1 MKIAPITPQQRI
13 GQRVRLARAAKGWS
27 PEELAQRLQ
36 FRERSAVSAIESG
49 KRAPS
54 LEELQAIYK
63 LTGRDMDYFTD
74 PLVLTGE
81 ERFSW
86 RVALYVPQTTLDA
99 FEAQAKRWIGLAQ
112 HLLEQAGSP
121 HGKEE
126 RPTLQL
132 EAHSSY
138 EEARVQAEELGHLLD
153 LGPVPAKTLVDK
165 IEQKLH
171 VPVLYVGTLLDG
183 DKGEEGRG
191 ISGAACH
198 TPGRDFIL
206 VNRYHPPGV
215 RLFNIAHELFH
226 VLTWERMVPEHRESD
241 GLSDHGG
248 RQKDLQHHAERLADN
263 FAAAL
268 LMPQDTLDRWVGT
281 EQTDD
286 TKHLLGVAES
296 MRVTPAILGWRLFGL
311 QRINATTRQK
321 LAEVEPHRDE
331 LPLPFS
337 EGFVHRLHSALSE
350 GTITARRAAS
360 TTGLDLYDREDEGG
374 LPKLFLDYGLP
385 LPYSL

>member
-1 MKIAPITPQQRI
+1 MTPQQRI
-13 GQRVRLARAAKGWS
+13 GRRVGLARTEKGWS

-36 FRERSAVSAIESG
+36 FGERSAVSTIESG

-54 LEELQAIYK
+54 LEELQAICK
-63 LTGRDMDYFTD
+63 LTGRGMDYFTD
-74 PLVLTGE
+74 PLVLSGE

-86 RVALYVPQTTLDA
+86 RAAPRVPQATLDA
-99 FEAQAKRWIGLAQ
+99 FEAQAKQWIGLAQ
-112 HLLEQAGSP
+112 HLLEQDGSQP
-121 HGKEE
+121 DKAD
-126 RPTLQL
+126 RPPLQL
-132 EAHSSY
+132 ETHSSY
-138 EEARVQAEELGHLLD
+138 EDARVQAEELGYQWG

-171 VPVLYVGTLLDG
+171 VPVFYVGTLLDG
-183 DKGEEGRG
+183 DKDEKGRG

-198 TPGRDFIL
+198 TPQRDFIL
-206 VNRYHPPGV
+206 VNRHRPPGI

-226 VLTWERMVPEHRESD
+226 VLTWEKMAPERRESD
-241 GLSDHGG
+241 RLSTHGG
-248 RQKDLQHHAERLADN
+248 KRKGQQHHVERLADN

-281 EQTDD
+281 GQTDD
-286 TKHLLGVAES
+286 TSQLLEVAES
-296 MRVTPAILGWRLFGL
+296 LGVTPAILGWRLFGL
-311 QRINATTRQK
+311 KRINAATRQK
-321 LAEVEPHRDE
+321 LTKAEPHRDD

-337 EGFVHRLHSALSE
+337 KGFVHRLHSALSE

-360 TTGLDLYDREDEGG
+360 TTGLDLYDRQEEGG